1 PILII
6 AMSTGGVELTRAHW
20 QQVLSLDARY
30 STSRAAGIAANR
42 PLPSFQTLYLRR
54 RSQLLRECPP
64 RSAAYLAMRSRLLAS
79 MYGGGGGN
87 MGSSDAGSLRS
98 RTMSLRSLR
107 IDTDFLSDGSFL
119 GASSGGAG
127 YTTSVSA
134 SAEFGG
140 ASVAGRHGLVD
151 PGSASPVP
159 TSRAE
164 ASRALAGNTTTAEQY
179 AFAGVYCILDQHCQ
193 SSALRLRFANNDRT
207 RLAAGAGD
215 GRVSVSQ
222 VVPSPATVI
231 CVLDGHKQAITDLAW
246 SSGNDFLLSVS
257 EDGSARVWNVAKA
270 TCLREVPP
278 FQSAASA
285 DAHHAAGGS
294 SGSGSAGSVSAVL
307 AAAAAAAA
315 SAGYHQQQ
323 RRNEGPQPLHACDFI
338 PSNNNLFVI
347 GGGKTSGF
355 LRVVNLSTGLIQS
368 TLRLGR
374 PVRSLSFDTNEG
386 RLLWAGDLTGL
397 ILAFL
402 VDPLTGHLTR
412 SRTLSLTP
420 AAPLTSLQA
429 RSWISREA
437 RDPCL
442 LATCSAG
449 FLLLFRVMS
458 GEGQLALRRKFCIPS
473 PTRAAFC
480 PLMSF
485 RQGACV
491 VCASS
496 DTCVYIVDVTRE
508 RRPIVNKLQ
517 GHASPVTDVTF
528 NYDESLLA
536 SADAS
541 GTIILWRRA

>member
-1 PILII
+1 
-6 AMSTGGVELTRAHW
+6 
-20 QQVLSLDARY
+20 
-30 STSRAAGIAANR
+30 
-42 PLPSFQTLYLRR
+42 
-54 RSQLLRECPP
+54 
-64 RSAAYLAMRSRLLAS
+64 

-127 YTTSVSA
+127 YATSVSA

-215 GRVSVSQ
+215 GRVSVS
-222 VVPSPATVI
+222 
-231 CVLDGHKQAITDLAW
+231 QAITDLAW

-541 GTIILWRRA
+541 GTII